1 MAHALVHILGSRAG
15 YTTLDA
21 SSGVTAVERSELE
34 VLSFGD
40 ATSGDAMARLETS
53 AAIIGRRLRS
63 GRFAISRMLP
73 GGTDDAGRPTIE
85 VVSLVLDQRAYTA
98 MIGSIGMLADDV
110 RFWRLARSAVAR
122 GYELPETD
130 CAILANDPR
139 AMRAFDGWIAARKQG
154 GIAVLSAA
162 DAPGLLAMVARLD
175 TIDLAECRWG
185 VGVLSLSAPVDVCTI
200 APATAA
206 IGPRPV
212 LRVSAGGPWV
222 SPEMEHVAWHL
233 ERNPLFP
240 PTASLVSAVRIKPAL
255 DEPARAE
262 YAATATTAATPISR
276 AHSPRL
282 APRPRNLTQIA
293 GISAVASLALLA
305 VMATLYARSG
315 RGSTTVKIEPKA
327 SEEGVDGTGSET
339 PKAAM
344 PEADADPGAGYGGIA
359 PVAPPAPAPTPPAPA
374 PTPAPT
380 TTPAPTPT
388 AAPTPAPTP
397 EPAPTTPPPTTP
409 APAPT
414 PAGPAPAANDLW
426 QNRLNDFTTS
436 LETGTKTFKD
446 LRQIKPENGEKSDA
460 FAARIH
466 TAAFNS
472 ARENAKHTAEAL
484 LEILAL
490 DKARKLDAASAA
502 ASDPQILNELL
513 SYRNGFVIL
522 FSRKENDRIPALA
535 CPKLGDCWLAFLK
548 AAKSQLELI
557 NSDQLRNA
565 WNAGLGDYL
574 AKLDLLDPKSTR
586 DLKAV
591 KGGVTKFLQFDGK
604 NLPPDLVLEI
614 EKQEKA
620 QEKAKADP

>member
-262 YAATATTAATPISR
+262 YATTAAAPTSR

-327 SEEGVDGTGSET
+327 SEESVDGTGSASDKPDT
-339 PKAAM
+339 P
-344 PEADADPGAGYGGIA
+344 ELDADPGAGYGGIA
-359 PVAPPAPAPTPPAPA
+359 PVAPPAPAPARPPRASRAAPPAPA
-374 PTPAPT
+374 
-380 TTPAPTPT
+380 
-388 AAPTPAPTP
+388 
-397 EPAPTTPPPTTP
+397 
-409 APAPT
+409 
-414 PAGPAPAANDLW
+414 
-426 QNRLNDFTTS
+426 R
-436 LETGTKTFKD
+436 
-446 LRQIKPENGEKSDA
+446 R
-460 FAARIH
+460 
-466 TAAFNS
+466 
-472 ARENAKHTAEAL
+472 
-484 LEILAL
+484 
-490 DKARKLDAASAA
+490 
-502 ASDPQILNELL
+502 
-513 SYRNGFVIL
+513 
-522 FSRKENDRIPALA
+522 A
-535 CPKLGDCWLAFLK
+535 CG
-548 AAKSQLELI
+548 
-557 NSDQLRNA
+557 
-565 WNAGLGDYL
+565 
-574 AKLDLLDPKSTR
+574 
-586 DLKAV
+586 
-591 KGGVTKFLQFDGK
+591 
-604 NLPPDLVLEI
+604 
-614 EKQEKA
+614 
-620 QEKAKADP
+620 